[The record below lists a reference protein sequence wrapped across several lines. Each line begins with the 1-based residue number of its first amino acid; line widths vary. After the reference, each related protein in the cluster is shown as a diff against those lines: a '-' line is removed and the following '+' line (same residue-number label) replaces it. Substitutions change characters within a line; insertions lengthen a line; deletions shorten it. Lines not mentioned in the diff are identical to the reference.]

1 MRSSIEKIC
10 SFYKERKCARKI
22 CIVFVTLTVGPILM
36 VLNLFRQKSQF
47 KNGGS
52 GPLEMK
58 VWGPRPIPPRLR
70 HLWLYLLWYSNLRV
84 KEYRPTPS
92 LVLQSVVGQFTP
104 MW

>member
-1 MRSSIEKIC
+1 MMRSSIEKIC

-52 GPLEMK
+52 GPPEMK
-58 VWGPRPIPPRLR
+58 VWGPRPIPPP
-70 HLWLYLLWYSNLRV
+70 V
-84 KEYRPTPS
+84 PP
-92 LVLQSVVGQFTP
+92 P
-104 MW
+104 MVIPIMVFKFEGKGI